1 MNIQYSFYIYS
12 ITPLLELFSCTPGSR
27 TPPGSIW
34 PLTFDHCV
42 PGDVCLCLHEDR
54 GRLFLPLPWFIVS
67 SVGFYPVT
75 PAHNCNYRCLGKC
88 AGLNCQPER
97 EKLNVRSSDTGELGV
112 RLGGSDIF
120 EHFLPHVSSKMY
132 VQFLSKAYLF
142 PSFCLFCLFRVEFMI
157 CSNNMV
163 TWETGCKQILL
174 HPPRLVSGPGLGILL
189 YISDWIFHNGRDS
202 WLTFPA
208 IVGRV

>member
-1 MNIQYSFYIYS
+1 MRW
-12 ITPLLELFSCTPGSR
+12 LA
-27 TPPGSIW
+27 
-34 PLTFDHCV
+34 
-42 PGDVCLCLHEDR
+42 
-54 GRLFLPLPWFIVS
+54 
-67 SVGFYPVT
+67 GF
-75 PAHNCNYRCLGKC
+75 
-88 AGLNCQPER
+88 NCQPER

-174 HPPRLVSGPGLGILL
+174 HPPRLASGPGLGILL
-189 YISDWIFHNGRDS
+189 YISDWIFHNGRDG

-208 IVGRV
+208 IMAEFSSLVVTAVITIPASGPRLMSLTCLANIKRITLSPGRRSGGESGHQLRVE